1 MESGKLKIL
10 LLGVGAATL
19 LGLMAGG
26 LATPDFATLA
36 TTKAD
41 EPSPTSARR
50 GLGHEL
56 AANWTSFTGEIPDYV
71 IGTDWATPGA
81 AAAALQDSPAFA
93 ETDPPAP
100 AHSGPPPPTVVR
112 AAAHASDAAAT
123 ADPSAPPPPSLGGDI
138 LAGMDSYAPP
148 NPPDPGVPNPPAY

>member
-1 MESGKLKIL
+1 MESRKTKIL

-26 LATPDFATLA
+26 LATPDFAALA
-36 TTKAD
+36 TTKDA
-41 EPSPTSARR
+41 EATPTTARR

-81 AAAALQDSPAFA
+81 AAAALQDTPAEA
-93 ETDPPAP
+93 EPPAP
-100 AHSGPPPPTVVR
+100 TPVAPPPPAAVR
-112 AAAHASDAAAT
+112 ATAHASDAAAMVE
-123 ADPSAPPPPSLGGDI
+123 APAPPPPSLGGDI

-148 NPPDPGVPNPPAY
+148 TPPDPGVPNPPAY

>member
-1 MESGKLKIL
+1 MESRKTKIL
-10 LLGVGAATL
+10 LLGVGVATL

-36 TTKAD
+36 TTKAA
-41 EPSPTSARR
+41 EPTPTTTRR

-81 AAAALQDSPAFA
+81 AA
-93 ETDPPAP
+93 
-100 AHSGPPPPTVVR
+100 
-112 AAAHASDAAAT
+112 HASDLAAT
-123 ADPSAPPPPSLGGDI
+123 AETPPLPPPSLGGDI
-138 LAGMDSYAPP
+138 LAGLDSYAPP
-148 NPPDPGVPNPPAY
+148 TPPDPGVPNPPAY